1 MTLLKQIAEAI
12 CLEQFGSEEDYGEAR
27 CCKVGGTEGCCAAT
41 YETTAQAVID
51 VIERNKIK
59 KRWYYEK

>member
-27 CCKVGGTEGCCAAT
+27 CCQVGGTVGCCAAT
-41 YETTAQAVID
+41 YETTAQAVLD
-51 VIERNKIK
+51 VLEINMIK
-59 KRWYYEK
+59 EKSCQK